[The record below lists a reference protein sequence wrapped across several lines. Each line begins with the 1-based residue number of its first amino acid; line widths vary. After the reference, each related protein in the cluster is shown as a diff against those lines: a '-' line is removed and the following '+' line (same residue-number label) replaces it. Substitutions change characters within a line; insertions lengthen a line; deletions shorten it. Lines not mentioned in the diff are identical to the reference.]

1 VEITQTG
8 WKNHY
13 LLIGDYFF
21 RLTNSQLFHRSRVMN
36 RLIPLIGMMVLV
48 AALTGAAIGWMGWR
62 SPFSGRRASNQLD
75 ATTQNK
81 QATGTQNLRAN
92 QPATKTAQNSQTQKL
107 GANQSATTTQNTT
120 AQAPKGADTSG
131 TAAAQS
137 DASQP
142 VPALW

>member
-1 VEITQTG
+1 MEITQTS

-21 RLTNSQLFHRSRVMN
+21 RLTNSLLFHHHIMN

-62 SPFSGRRASNQLD
+62 TPFSGRRASNQLD
-75 ATTQNK
+75 TTTQNR
-81 QATGTQNLRAN
+81 QSPGTQNLRTNQPNRTVGNTPTQPLAAN
-92 QPATKTAQNSQTQKL
+92 QPATTV
-107 GANQSATTTQNTT
+107 
-120 AQAPKGADTSG
+120 QAPNAAENQDTLE
-131 TAAAQS
+131 TEAAQS
-137 DASQP
+137 DANQT

>member
-1 VEITQTG
+1 MEITQTS

-21 RLTNSQLFHRSRVMN
+21 RLTNSLLFHHHIMN

-62 SPFSGRRASNQLD
+62 TPFSGRRASNQLD
-75 ATTQNK
+75 TTTQNR
-81 QATGTQNLRAN
+81 QSPGTQNLRAN
-92 QPATKTAQNSQTQKL
+92 QPNRTAGNTPTQPL
-107 GANQSATTTQNTT
+107 AANQPATTV
-120 AQAPKGADTSG
+120 QAPNAAENQDTLE
-131 TAAAQS
+131 TEAAQS
-137 DASQP
+137 DANQT

>member
-1 VEITQTG
+1 
-8 WKNHY
+8 
-13 LLIGDYFF
+13 
-21 RLTNSQLFHRSRVMN
+21 MN

-75 ATTQNK
+75 TTTQNR

-92 QPATKTAQNSQTQKL
+92 QPNSTAQNNQTRQL
-107 GANQSATTTQNTT
+107 GANQPATSQNTT
-120 AQAPKGADTSG
+120 AQAPASDTG
-131 TAAAQS
+131 TAAAES
-137 DASQP
+137 DANQT